1 MLIRKDIQ
9 IWEDEKLVSHYQAEG
24 DPACVGE
31 LFRRYTHLL
40 FLTCMKYLKNEAE
53 SEDAVM
59 SIFEK
64 LLVDLKRYEVKRF
77 RYWLHTVTRNHCLM
91 LLDKRKQS
99 FKRQAEFQESQGQQ
113 DGMYSLALIP
123 EEILTRES
131 HILHLEH
138 AIEKLVKEQK
148 ECITLFYLQKKKYQE
163 VSELTGYSLKQVK
176 SYIQNGKRNLKKHL
190 ATMKIQE

>member
-9 IWEDEKLVSHYQAEG
+9 TWEDEKLVSHYQADG

-31 LFRRYTHLL
+31 LFQRYTHLL
-40 FLTCMKYLKNEAE
+40 FLTCMKYLKNEEE

-64 LLVDLKRYEVKRF
+64 LLVDLKRYEVKKF

-91 LLDKRKQS
+91 LLEKRKQA
-99 FKRQAEFQESQGQQ
+99 FKKQTEFQHSHKHHN
-113 DGMYSLALIP
+113 GMDSLELIS

-131 HILHLEH
+131 NIEELER
-138 AIEKLVKEQK
+138 ALEKLGKEQK
-148 ECITLFYLQKKKYQE
+148 ECITLFYLQRKKYQE
-163 VSELTGYSLKQVK
+163 VADITGYSLKQVK

-190 ATMKIQE
+190 DTLKIQE